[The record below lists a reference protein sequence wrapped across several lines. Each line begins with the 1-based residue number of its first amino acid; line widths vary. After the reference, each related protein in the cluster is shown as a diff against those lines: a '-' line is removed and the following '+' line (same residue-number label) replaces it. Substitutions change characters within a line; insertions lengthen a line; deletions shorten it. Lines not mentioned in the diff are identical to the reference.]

1 MDFGQIGQLPP
12 TYLRCCH
19 CHIVMDTLISNFVFD
34 FDEKINSVA
43 SKQWPLQKEFMAGD
57 INYTHIIVKNI
68 INK

>member
-1 MDFGQIGQLPP
+1 MNGLWSNWAAAPDIFALLSLSYCDG
-12 TYLRCCH
+12 H
-19 CHIVMDTLISNFVFD
+19 ISNFVFD

-57 INYTHIIVKNI
+57 INYTHIIVKSI